1 MRKKTQN
8 IARVI
13 EILADGNFHS
23 GEVLG
28 EELGVSRTAVS
39 QYMKELAKF
48 GLDVFRVTGK
58 GYRLAKPLQL
68 LDLDAINRALAKG
81 SGAAAPVVH
90 LERVVSS
97 TNDLLKDR
105 LTGVIESGATV
116 LAEAQTQGRGRR
128 GKAWLSPFGSNLY
141 MSMYWRLEQGMA
153 AAMGLS
159 IALGAALAQL
169 FEQEGI
175 YGVEL
180 KWPNDVLVGGRK
192 IAGIL
197 IELEGQAVGPA
208 HAIVGIGINLQTPDW
223 FLNEVEQPWTDV
235 QRLLNKPINRNMW
248 AAKLVACCHKTIKEY
263 EQTGLSPFLKRW
275 HKYDR
280 LAMQPVKIIMGDK
293 EIVGIAEGID
303 ENGALL
309 LKREGKLER
318 YHAGEV
324 SLRYG
329 I

>member
-68 LDLDAINRALAKG
+68 LDLDVINRALAKG

>member
-293 EIVGIAEGID
+293 EIMGIAEGID

>member
-248 AAKLVACCHKTIKEY
+248 ATKLVACCHKTIKEY

>member
-68 LDLDAINRALAKG
+68 LDLDVINRALAKG

-159 IALGAALAQL
+159 IALGATLAQL

>member
-197 IELEGQAVGPA
+197 IDLEGQAVGPA

>member
-68 LDLDAINRALAKG
+68 LDLDVINRALAKG
-81 SGAAAPVVH
+81 SGAAAPAVH

-105 LTGVIESGATV
+105 LTGVIESGSTV

>member
-303 ENGALL
+303 ESGALL

>member
-1 MRKKTQN
+1 M
-8 IARVI
+8 
-13 EILADGNFHS
+13 
-23 GEVLG
+23 
-28 EELGVSRTAVS
+28 
-39 QYMKELAKF
+39 
-48 GLDVFRVTGK
+48 
-58 GYRLAKPLQL
+58 
-68 LDLDAINRALAKG
+68 
-81 SGAAAPVVH
+81 
-90 LERVVSS
+90 
-97 TNDLLKDR
+97 
-105 LTGVIESGATV
+105 
-116 LAEAQTQGRGRR
+116 
-128 GKAWLSPFGSNLY
+128 
-141 MSMYWRLEQGMA
+141 
-153 AAMGLS
+153 
-159 IALGAALAQL
+159 
-169 FEQEGI
+169 
-175 YGVEL
+175 
-180 KWPNDVLVGGRK
+180 
-192 IAGIL
+192 
-197 IELEGQAVGPA
+197 
-208 HAIVGIGINLQTPDW
+208 GIGINLQTPDW